1 MVTLGLPFTA
11 ENFMYRETPS
21 LIQRDS
27 SGRPGMANQHFKAP
41 WEDLRSRMDKNT
53 SIKTIPQL
61 PTNVYRTLHRA
72 SNLQQL
78 LSLRACWK
86 YKFLPPPPL

>member
-27 SGRPGMANQHFKAP
+27 SVRPGMM
-41 WEDLRSRMDKNT
+41 LI
-53 SIKTIPQL
+53 SISKL
-61 PTNVYRTLHRA
+61 PG
-72 SNLQQL
+72 
-78 LSLRACWK
+78 K
-86 YKFLPPPPL
+86 I